1 MKRFAAAVVVCTL
14 LAGML
19 AGCGGNGNTKN
30 ETSSTVQQSSSTEVV
45 EVIPEPT
52 ATPEPYFPNPL
63 TGLEKDESYPEGQ
76 RITAVMVNNI
86 KACRPQRGLSDA
98 KVLYEIKVEGGIT
111 RFMALYDD
119 YNTIPTIGPI
129 RSARDQFFR
138 LVLPFSLCMY
148 TLVKVVYKSNTLL
161 TMTMM
166 SGTLMIKNL
175 EICSG
180 EITTVWHRDM
190 LLSILLTNR
199 YTYSLTHCRILAP
212 MTVEATTAVFSTL

>member
-86 KACRPQRGLSDA
+86 KACRHKEACRMQ
-98 KVLYEIKVEGGIT
+98 KC
-111 RFMALYDD
+111 
-119 YNTIPTIGPI
+119 
-129 RSARDQFFR
+129 
-138 LVLPFSLCMY
+138 CM
-148 TLVKVVYKSNTLL
+148 KS
-161 TMTMM
+161 
-166 SGTLMIKNL
+166 
-175 EICSG
+175 
-180 EITTVWHRDM
+180 R
-190 LLSILLTNR
+190 
-199 YTYSLTHCRILAP
+199 
-212 MTVEATTAVFSTL
+212 